1 MVKKKRTIND
11 VEMDVIEVENGKK
24 KRRTS
29 NTVFSLSFSLS
40 FSLVLPVFVF
50 KREEE
55 NDGTETEEKQTFF
68 FLFFVDFFFFSKRND
83 KLPKSSS
90 QKFDSK
96 NLKISS
102 LSCCLK
108 NTNFF
113 VYKKS
118 KETNRGFL

>member
-11 VEMDVIEVENGKK
+11 VELDVIEVENGKK

-29 NTVFSLSFSLS
+29 NTVFSLSFSLLLS
-40 FSLVLPVFVF
+40 RSLCLCFQ
-50 KREEE
+50 KGRK
-55 NDGTETEEKQTFF
+55 NDETETEEKQTFF

-102 LSCCLK
+102 LSC
-108 NTNFF
+108 
-113 VYKKS
+113 
-118 KETNRGFL
+118 